1 MRVADRE
8 MIKEL
13 LIKVARGISFQT
25 PIKLLNAQCF
35 GKYVGGIAVISS
47 LGFKAVRSI
56 CK

>member
-1 MRVADRE
+1 

-13 LIKVARGISFQT
+13 LIKVARGISLHT
-25 PIKLLNAQCF
+25 PTKLLNAQCF

-47 LGFKAVRSI
+47 LGFSAVRSI